1 MTHDNSDD
9 VFHLVRLLG
18 LGDEVAP
25 EGVKV
30 DQRAS
35 ASWDNLLHTH
45 WAAIFGELVGCG
57 EGPFALR
64 RGPLGDGILG
74 EQVVDPVLALS
85 PSGHEVN
92 ERGMLKASTY
102 AELIARG
109 GRRRGE
115 QRPEF
120 QYPSPHR
127 FVGDIQSAFGE
138 QILDVAIS
146 ERETQIEPNG
156 VPDDRG
162 RELVADK
169 PDRHP
174 PSYPATG
181 CALSCA

>member
-45 WAAIFGELVGCG
+45 RTAIFGELVGCA

-74 EQVVDPVLALS
+74 EQVVGPVLTLGPA
-85 PSGHEVN
+85 GHEVN
-92 ERGMLKASTY
+92 ERGMDRHPS
-102 AELIARG
+102 G
-109 GRRRGE
+109 G
-115 QRPEF
+115 
-120 QYPSPHR
+120 
-127 FVGDIQSAFGE
+127 
-138 QILDVAIS
+138 LLLLLWL
-146 ERETQIEPNG
+146 ERETSTLT
-156 VPDDRG
+156 VPSAEVHDRLQTRPG
-162 RELVADK
+162 
-169 PDRHP
+169 
-174 PSYPATG
+174 
-181 CALSCA
+181 